1 MLRWVLGSVT
11 IGVLCGWLLADE
23 PKAADLAK
31 KPQWQ
36 RMLSGDDAKTAEKL
50 KKQIAELQAT
60 DDYAEAIKLA
70 EELLALRTKVQGADH
85 HETSTEKYYLQTDR
99 TVAKLDANE
108 RRTWRVTTGKLSE
121 AQQLE
126 SQARYAQALPIRK
139 EMLEI
144 CRKVLGENHP
154 DTANSYNNVA
164 YNLEAQGKAA
174 EAGPLFQKAL
184 DIRRKILG
192 EDHPDTATSYNNV
205 AANLDAQGKAA
216 EAGPLHQKALDIRRK
231 ALGED
236 HPATAGS
243 YNNVAANLQA
253 QGKAAEA
260 GPLFQ
265 KALDIN
271 RKIHGEDHPDTAT
284 SYNNVA
290 MNLQAQGKAAEA
302 GPLFQKALDI
312 RRKALGEDHP
322 DTATSY
328 NNVAMNL
335 YAQGKAAEAGPLFQ
349 KALDIRRK
357 ALGED
362 HPATALSYNNM
373 AANLDAQGKAAEAG
387 PLYQKALD
395 ICRKVLG
402 EDHPA
407 TASCYNNLAYN
418 LQAQGKA
425 AEAGPLY
432 QKALDIR
439 RKVLGEDHPDTATS
453 YNNVAINLQAQG
465 KAAEAGPLYQ
475 KALNIRR
482 KVLGEDHPDTATS
495 YNGVAYNL
503 QDQGKAAEAGPLY
516 QKALDIRRKALGED
530 HPATAT
536 SYNNVAGNLQ
546 DQGKAAEAGPLFQK
560 ALDIRR
566 KALGEDHPN
575 TATSYNNVA
584 GNLQAQGKAAEA
596 GPLYQKALDINRKV
610 LGEDHPDTAN
620 SYNNVAGNLQ
630 AQGKA
635 AEAIAMLI
643 AGVASYESSRLAAA
657 TGLERSSLTAFNP
670 RLLLASLQAPQEPRT
685 AWMHLER
692 SLARGLFD
700 QQSSGTRLTPAEQQN
715 QQAARQRIAAIQPQI
730 LNIVSRGSHTAIE
743 TQELQ
748 KLLDERRKHEEIVSR
763 LAVADSERAVESDDR
778 IQAALPSETAIL
790 YWVDVADNTGRVQ
803 EHFACV
809 VRREGEPK
817 WERLPGTGTDGKW
830 TTADTALPGQLRN
843 ALANSAPAAEV
854 ESLAK
859 RLHTQ
864 RIAPILPHLTGVKTL
879 HVVGVNWMAGIPVE
893 ALTQDYRIDY
903 VPSGS
908 SLARLGQQPR
918 VTGQHLFALGDPQF
932 PAINTVA
939 AVVNP
944 LPPGGLLITQVVPT
958 GAAAM
963 AGLKPGDVLVS
974 YADQEL
980 TSVDRLKELIATND
994 KAKTNAIT
1002 IWREGEAK
1010 LNTKDVPPGKL
1021 GVVLDP
1027 EPAPQAIAARR
1038 KTNETLAKLS
1048 RGGEWNELPGTA
1060 AELAGLKTLFP
1071 QNTTLTRTEAN
1082 PKKLEALRAS
1092 GELAKYRYLHFA
1104 THGEANSVMAFQS
1117 SLILHG
1123 DDKSVARL
1131 TAREILEKWKLNA
1144 ELVTLSACETAIGK
1158 SGGGDGPLG
1167 FAQAFLTA
1175 GARSVCLS
1183 LWKVDDAATALL
1195 MDRFYRNLLGKRD
1208 GLDKPMGKADALH
1221 EAKQWLRN
1229 LSSDDATQRLATI
1242 SKGVS
1247 RGGGAKAIEI
1257 AIPKSADAKLEAA
1270 KKPFDHPKYWAAFI
1284 LIGDPN

>member
-1 MLRWVLGSVT
+1 MLRWILGSVT

-23 PKAADLAK
+23 PKAADLSK

-36 RMLSGDDAKTAEKL
+36 RMLTGDDAKTAEKL
-50 KKQIAELQAT
+50 KKQIAELEAT
-60 DDYAEAIKLA
+60 DDYAEAIQAA

-85 HETSTEKYYLQTDR
+85 HETIREKYHHQTYR
-99 TVAKLDANE
+99 TVAKLAAKE

-144 CRKVLGENHP
+144 CRKVLGE
-154 DTANSYNNVA
+154 
-164 YNLEAQGKAA
+164 
-174 EAGPLFQKAL
+174 
-184 DIRRKILG
+184 
-192 EDHPDTATSYNNV
+192 DHPLTATSYNNV
-205 AANLDAQGKAA
+205 AYNLDAQGKAA
-216 EAGPLHQKALDIRRK
+216 EAGPLHQKALDIYRK
-231 ALGED
+231 VLGEG
-236 HPATAGS
+236 HPDTAQS
-243 YNNVAANLQA
+243 YNNVAYNLQA
-253 QGKAAEA
+253 QGKA
-260 GPLFQ
+260 
-265 KALDIN
+265 
-271 RKIHGEDHPDTAT
+271 T
-284 SYNNVA
+284 
-290 MNLQAQGKAAEA
+290 
-302 GPLFQKALDI
+302 
-312 RRKALGEDHP
+312 
-322 DTATSY
+322 
-328 NNVAMNL
+328 
-335 YAQGKAAEAGPLFQ
+335 
-349 KALDIRRK
+349 
-357 ALGED
+357 
-362 HPATALSYNNM
+362 
-373 AANLDAQGKAAEAG
+373 EAG

-395 ICRKVLG
+395 IRRKVLG
-402 EDHPA
+402 EDHPS
-407 TASCYNNLAYN
+407 TAMSYNNLAGN
-418 LQAQGKA
+418 LQDQGKA
-425 AEAGPLY
+425 AEVGPLY

-453 YNNVAINLQAQG
+453 YNNVAYNLDAQGKAAEAGPLHQKALDIRRKILGENRPDTARSYNNVAMNLQAQGKVAEAGPLHQKVLDIRRKVLGEDHPDTANSYNNLAGNLQARGKATEAGPLFQKALNIRRKVLGEDHPDTANSYNNVAYNLKAQG

-482 KVLGEDHPDTATS
+482 K
-495 YNGVAYNL
+495 
-503 QDQGKAAEAGPLY
+503 
-516 QKALDIRRKALGED
+516 ALGED
-530 HPATAT
+530 HPLTAT
-536 SYNNVAGNLQ
+536 SYNNVA
-546 DQGKAAEAGPLFQK
+546 
-560 ALDIRR
+560 
-566 KALGEDHPN
+566 
-575 TATSYNNVA
+575 S
-584 GNLQAQGKAAEA
+584 NLQAQGKAAEA
-596 GPLYQKALDINRKV
+596 GLLYQKALDIYRKV
-610 LGEDHPDTAN
+610 LGEDHPDTAR
-620 SYNNVAGNLQ
+620 SYNNLAFNLHD
-630 AQGKA
+630 QGKA

-643 AGVASYESSRLAAA
+643 PGVASYESSRLATA

-670 RLLLASLQAPQEPRT
+670 RLLLASLQTPQEPRT

-700 QQSSGTRLTPAEQQN
+700 QQSSGTRLTPVEQKS
-715 QQAARQRIAAIQPQI
+715 QQSARLHIAAIQPQI
-730 LNIVSRGSHTAIE
+730 LNLVSRGNRTASE

-778 IQAALPSETAIL
+778 IQAALSPETAIL
-790 YWVDVADNTGRVQ
+790 YWVDVADNSGRVQ
-803 EHFACV
+803 EHWACV

-817 WERLPGTGTDGKW
+817 WERLPGSGANRKW
-830 TTADTALPGQLRN
+830 TEADTQLPFQLRN

-854 ESLAK
+854 ESLA
-859 RLHTQ
+859 RWLHAQ
-864 RIAPILPHLTGVKTL
+864 RISPILPHLKGVKSL
-879 HVVGVNWMAGIPVE
+879 HVVPVHEMAGIPIE

-908 SLARLGQQPR
+908 SLARLGQQPKA
-918 VTGQHLFALGDPQF
+918 TGQHLFALGDPQF

-939 AVVNP
+939 AIVNP
-944 LPPGGLLITQVVPT
+944 LPPGGLLITQVVPS

-963 AGLKPGDVLVS
+963 AGPKSGDVLVS
-974 YADQEL
+974 YAGQEL
-980 TSVDRLKELIATND
+980 TSVDRLKELIVAND

-1002 IWREGEAK
+1002 IWREGQSK
-1010 LNTKDVPPGKL
+1010 IGTKDVPPGKL
-1021 GVVLDP
+1021 GVILDL

-1038 KTNETLAKLS
+1038 KTNEQLAKLS

-1060 AELAGLKTLFP
+1060 AELMSLQTLFP
-1071 QNTTLTRTEAN
+1071 QNTTLTRKDAN
-1082 PKKLEALRAS
+1082 LKTLEALRAS

-1158 SGGGDGPLG
+1158 SGGGDGLLG

-1221 EAKQWLRN
+1221 EAKLWLRN

-1257 AIPKSADAKLEAA
+1257 AIPKSADAKPEAA